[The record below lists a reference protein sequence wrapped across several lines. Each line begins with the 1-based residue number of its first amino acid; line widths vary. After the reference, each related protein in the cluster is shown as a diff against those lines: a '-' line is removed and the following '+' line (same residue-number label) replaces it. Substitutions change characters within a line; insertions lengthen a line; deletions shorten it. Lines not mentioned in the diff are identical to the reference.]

1 MVQAVTDYYLAA
13 ISRLEKKPAVIGH
26 SFGGLIVQ
34 KIAGKGRGGDHG
46 SHRQRSLQRGSA
58 AADFLT
64 EVGGPG
70 PREPVEPSMR
80 RAAIL
85 TARHPRDLDSATGAA
100 FCTSVSRCSCP
111 TCARHQRQNVVTAA
125 IRPK

>member
-1 MVQAVTDYYLAA
+1 VAVLAHKMVQAVTDHYLAA

-34 KIAGKGRGGDHG
+34 KIVGEGRGGGHG

-64 EVGGPG
+64 EVGGPVLG
-70 PREPVEPSMR
+70 NPLNRRCGAQRSSLRVILAISIAPREQRS
-80 RAAIL
+80 A
-85 TARHPRDLDSATGAA
+85 PR
-100 FCTSVSRCSCP
+100 
-111 TCARHQRQNVVTAA
+111 
-125 IRPK
+125 